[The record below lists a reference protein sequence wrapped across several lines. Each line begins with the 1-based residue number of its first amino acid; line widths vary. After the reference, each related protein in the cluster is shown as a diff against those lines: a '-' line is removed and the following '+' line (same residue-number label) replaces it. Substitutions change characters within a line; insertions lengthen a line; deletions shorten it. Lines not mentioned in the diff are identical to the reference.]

1 MERTNLLR
9 MNLHI
14 GDYLRHTRH
23 LRATEHGAYLML
35 IMHYTSNAGLP
46 GDDRQ
51 LAAITGMSAAEWR
64 KHKPAIASFFDLGWR
79 LPWLDAEIA
88 DSLDS
93 RKRRSDAGKLG
104 NVVKNQNRARHR
116 NADRQA
122 FGSGPQCDR
131 NANALNSLPL
141 AARHNE
147 EPDQEKNYFMDG
159 SDNVDPSEIDHSPS
173 RHK

>member
-1 MERTNLLR
+1 MGRTNLLR

-23 LRATEHGAYLML
+23 LRASEHGAYLML
-35 IMHYTSNAGLP
+35 IMHYTSNGGLP
-46 GDDRQ
+46 DDNRQ
-51 LAAITGMSAAEWR
+51 LASIAGMSAAEWR
-64 KHKPAIASFFDLGWR
+64 KHKPAIAPLFEPGWR
-79 LPWLDAEIA
+79 LPWLDADIA

-104 NVVKNQNRARHR
+104 NVVKNQNRDRHR

-122 FGSGPQCDR
+122 FGPGPQCDR
-131 NANALNSLPL
+131 NANALDPLPL

-147 EPDQEKNYFMDG
+147 EPDQENNYFVGD
-159 SDNVDPSEIDHSPS
+159 SDNVDPSAVVQFPS